1 MTEFNFT
8 LPHGLIRDLGAVGG
22 IGDRKILAREGT
34 MRLATARDEIT
45 VQNHPK
51 VKENPAYAVLIYF
64 SLVITRL
71 GDLSDITPQLLE
83 DLSVLDLAYLREF
96 YNRINQHREAH
107 ISLQCPHCQQQ
118 LEVELALAG
127 EL

>member
-1 MTEFNFT
+1 MLNEMTEFKFT
-8 LPHGLIRDLGAVGG
+8 LPHGLISDKEA
-22 IGDRKILAREGT
+22 IYREGM

-45 VQNHPK
+45 VQNDSRVQK
-51 VKENPAYAVLIYF
+51 NPAYGVLVYL
-64 SLVITRL
+64 SLVITQL
-71 GDLSDITPQLLE
+71 GDLSNITPQLLE

-118 LEVELALAG
+118 LKVELALAG
-127 EL
+127 E

>member
-1 MTEFNFT
+1 MTEFHFT
-8 LPHGLIRDLGAVGG
+8 LTHGLISDNQA
-22 IGDRKILAREGT
+22 IYREGM

-45 VQNHPK
+45 VQNDSRVQK
-51 VKENPAYAVLIYF
+51 NSAYGVLVYL

-71 GDLSDITPQLLE
+71 GELSSVTPQLLE

-96 YNRINQHREAH
+96 YNRINQHREAQ

-118 LEVELALAG
+118 FKVELALAG
-127 EL
+127 ES